1 MLPPL
6 VTARPTNQVFHAK
19 AFEGSIDPAVLHI
32 ATESGENAYLE
43 DPPMSLGMTLR
54 LERGETLF
62 VIIDIQDTLLKK
74 CHDWERVADRTVVF
88 SQFCHVVNMP
98 IVMTEQYPKGL
109 GRTNL
114 QVLEAA
120 GEEPIPKT
128 TFNCFGE
135 EVFVRTLEAHEP
147 KTLVLAGIEAHVCVL
162 QTALDAI
169 KRGYTVHVLVDTC
182 SSRAEWMADNA
193 FNRMTQSGVVI
204 SNTES
209 AMFEMVEDS
218 ADPMFKRMLFLVK

>member
-1 MLPPL
+1 
-6 VTARPTNQVFHAK
+6 
-19 AFEGSIDPAVLHI
+19 
-32 ATESGENAYLE
+32 
-43 DPPMSLGMTLR
+43 MSSGMTLR
-54 LERGETLF
+54 LERDGTLF

-74 CHDWERVADRTVVF
+74 CQDWERVVDRSVVF

-114 QVLEAA
+114 QVMDAA

-128 TFNCFGE
+128 TFDCFGE
-135 EVFVRTLEAHEP
+135 EAFVKALEEHGP
-147 KTLVLAGIEAHVCVL
+147 RTLVLAGIEAHVCVL

-169 KRGYTVHVLVDTC
+169 ERGYSVHVLVDTC
-182 SSRAEWMADNA
+182 SSRADWMAENA
-193 FNRMTQSGVVI
+193 FQRMAQAGVVI

-209 AMFEMVEDS
+209 AMFEMVGDS
-218 ADPMFKRMLFLVK
+218 ADPLFKRMLFLVK

>member
-1 MLPPL
+1 
-6 VTARPTNQVFHAK
+6 
-19 AFEGSIDPAVLHI
+19 
-32 ATESGENAYLE
+32 
-43 DPPMSLGMTLR
+43 MTLR
-54 LERGETLF
+54 LERDGTLF

-74 CHDWERVADRTVVF
+74 CQDWERVVDRSVVF

-114 QVLEAA
+114 QVQEAV
-120 GEEPIPKT
+120 GQEPIPKT

-135 EVFVRTLEAHEP
+135 EAFVMALEEHEP

-169 KRGYTVHVLVDTC
+169 VRDYSVHVLVDTC
-182 SSRAEWMADNA
+182 SSRADWMAENA
-193 FNRMTQSGVVI
+193 FARMAQAGVVI

-209 AMFEMVEDS
+209 AMFEMVGDS
-218 ADPMFKRMLFLVK
+218 ADPLFKRMLFLVK

>member
-1 MLPPL
+1 
-6 VTARPTNQVFHAK
+6 
-19 AFEGSIDPAVLHI
+19 
-32 ATESGENAYLE
+32 
-43 DPPMSLGMTLR
+43 MSSGMTLR
-54 LERGETLF
+54 LERDGTLF

-74 CHDWERVADRTVVF
+74 CQDWERVVDRTVVF

-114 QVLEAA
+114 QVMDAA

-135 EVFVRTLEAHEP
+135 EAFVRALEEHEP
-147 KTLVLAGIEAHVCVL
+147 RTLVLAGIEAHDCVL

-169 KRGYTVHVLVDTC
+169 ERGHSVHVMVDTC
-182 SSRAEWMADNA
+182 SSRADWMAENA
-193 FNRMTQSGVVI
+193 FHRMAQAGVVI

-209 AMFEMVEDS
+209 AMFEIVGDS
-218 ADPMFKRMLFLVK
+218 ADPLFKRMLFLVK